1 MKELLRVLFI
11 GDDWA
16 EDHHDV
22 EIEDEDG
29 RRLAR
34 ARLPE
39 GLEGIA
45 RLHALVAEHA
55 PAAWAELPPEQ
66 TAGQVVVGIETD
78 RGPWVTALRAA
89 GYSVFAINPLSA
101 ARYRQRHSTSGAKSD
116 AGDAHVL
123 AEIVRLDREH
133 HRPVAGDSDL
143 ADAVKLLAR
152 AHQTA
157 VWERTRHVLRLRS
170 TLREFFP
177 AAVEAFEDLAASD
190 SLSLLARAPDPA
202 RAAKLTRGQLIAAL
216 RGARRHHVEAKAD
229 ALLVMLRAP
238 ALRQPVITE
247 AAYAAVVSGQVA
259 IITAVNAQIAALA
272 QVMGEHFGRHPAADI
287 YLSQPGL
294 GVVLAARTLGEF
306 GDDKGRFADARA
318 RKNYSGQSP
327 ITRASGKKS
336 VVLARYATNRRLGAA
351 LHMQAYA
358 ALTGSPGA
366 RAYYDALR
374 GRNIGH
380 HAALRQLANR
390 LVGILHGCLKT
401 GTLYDED
408 TAWQHHRTNTENI
421 AA

>member
-1 MKELLRVLFI
+1 VLFI

-39 GLEGIA
+39 GLEGIT

-55 PAAWAELPPEQ
+55 PASWAALEPQ
-66 TAGQVVVGIETD
+66 QAAGQVVVGIETD

-89 GYSVFAINPLSA
+89 GYQVFAINPLSA
-101 ARYRQRHSTSGAKSD
+101 ARYRQRHCTSGAKSD

-123 AEIVRLDREH
+123 AEIVRLDRDH
-133 HRPVAGDSDL
+133 HRLTAGDSDL
-143 ADAVKLLAR
+143 VDAIKLVAR

-157 VWERTRHVLRLRS
+157 IWERTRHVLRLRS
-170 TLREFFP
+170 TLLEYFP
-177 AAVEAFEDLAASD
+177 AAVKAFEDLSAPDA
-190 SLSLLARAPDPA
+190 LSLLG
-202 RAAKLTRGQLIAAL
+202 RAADPDRAARLTRGQLVAAL
-216 RGARRHHVEAKAD
+216 RAARRHHVEAKAEVLQ
-229 ALLVMLRAP
+229 AVLRAP
-238 ALRQPVITE
+238 ALRQPATIQG
-247 AAYAAVVSGQVA
+247 AYAAVVAAQVG
-259 IITAVNAQIAALA
+259 IITALNAQITQLG
-272 QVMGEHFGRHPAADI
+272 QVVGKHFGRHPAADI
-287 YLSQPGL
+287 YLSQPGF
-294 GVVLAARTLGEF
+294 GVVLGARALGEF
-306 GDDKGRFADARA
+306 GDDKERFADSRA

-408 TAWQHHRTNTENI
+408 TAWQHRRTIIQT
-421 AA
+421 AAA

>member
-1 MKELLRVLFI
+1 LLRVLFI

-16 EDHHDV
+16 EEHHDV

-29 RRLAR
+29 RRLTR

-39 GLEGIA
+39 GLDGIT

-55 PAAWAELPPEQ
+55 PASWAELAPEL
-66 TAGQVVVGIETD
+66 AAARVVVGIETD
-78 RGPWVTALRAA
+78 RGPWVSALRAA
-89 GYSVFAINPLSA
+89 GYQVFAINPLSA
-101 ARYRQRHSTSGAKSD
+101 AQYRQRHSTSGAKSD

-123 AEIVRLDREH
+123 AEIVRLDRDH
-133 HRPVAGDSDL
+133 HRPIAGDSDL
-143 ADAVKLLAR
+143 ADSIKLVAR

-190 SLSLLARAPDPA
+190 ALSLLGRAPEPG
-202 RAAKLTRGQLIAAL
+202 RAAKLTRGQLVAAL
-216 RGARRHHVEAKAD
+216 RAARRHHVEAKAA
-229 ALLVMLRAP
+229 ALMTVLRAP
-238 ALRQPVITE
+238 ALRQPATTE
-247 AAYAAVVSGQVA
+247 AAYAAVVAGQVG
-259 IITAVNAQIAALA
+259 IITALSAQIKGLE
-272 QVMGEHFGRHPAADI
+272 QVVGEHFGRHPAADI
-287 YLSQPGL
+287 YLSQPGF
-294 GVVLAARTLGEF
+294 GVILAARALGEF
-306 GDDKGRFADARA
+306 GDDTARFAHARS

-327 ITRASGKKS
+327 ITRASGKKK

-351 LHMQAYA
+351 LHQQAFSS
-358 ALTGSPGA
+358 LGTSPGA

-374 GRNIGH
+374 ARKIGH

-401 GTLYDED
+401 STLYDEN
-408 TAWQHHRTNTENI
+408 TAWQHHHTDI
-421 AA
+421 QPLAA